1 MLRTALAALL
11 ALASVWEGP
20 VALPSDDHFN
30 DTFHGFLN
38 GTIATAFRRDEI
50 YPGGCPR
57 AVRPGNLSSPIGPGL
72 TGLAGVDVG
81 QMFEDILD
89 VNMSLF
95 PPAMAA
101 DTPEIADLAHLEG
114 QIASLPDNN
123 FDCGVRSPGRSS
135 HTLCE
140 YCHGSIFPCNRH
152 RVTAL
157 TVHCSSCF

>member
-1 MLRTALAALL
+1 M
-11 ALASVWEGP
+11 
-20 VALPSDDHFN
+20 ALPSDDHFN

-38 GTIATAFRRDEI
+38 ETIFTAFRRDEI

-57 AVRPGNLSSPIGPGL
+57 AIRSGNLSSPIGPGL
-72 TGLAGVDVG
+72 TGLAGVDAG

-89 VNMSLF
+89 INMSLF

-114 QIASLPDNN
+114 QNASLPDSN

-140 YCHGSIFPCNRH
+140 YAVAVF
-152 RVTAL
+152 AFL
-157 TVHCSSCF
+157 